1 MLSGIEEEGPQA
13 MQKPSSRIL
22 IVANRLPVSIKRTDT
37 GLAYIPSS
45 GGLATGLRSLQGEMD
60 TCWIGWPGH
69 VSKDHKV
76 EVERHLVDD
85 HGAHPVFLPDSLAL
99 RYYAGYSNRTLWP
112 ILHSLPTLARYSAP
126 EWEAYRKANQ
136 LFFRSLMELYR
147 PGDIIWIHDYHLML
161 LPQFIREELPDA
173 TIGFFLHIPFPHAD
187 IFRLIPQHKELL
199 HGLLAV
205 DLAGFHTHDYAQAFL
220 GSVRR
225 LIGYD
230 NTLGQILVGER
241 IVQADVFPM
250 GIDFTRFSSAPSDPA
265 VQQEIAVVRNTLRSR
280 KVVFS
285 VSRLDYT
292 KGIPQSLTAVD
303 EFLTRYPQW
312 HGTFV
317 YVLVVVPSREN
328 VDQYASL
335 KREIDEEVGRI
346 NSTFGTIGWQP
357 IRYIYRSLKFA
368 ELVGLYEVADVALI
382 TPLRDGMNLIAKEFL
397 AVKNEGP
404 GVLVLSE
411 FTGAAR
417 ELLEALVVHPH
428 SKEDI
433 AGAIHRALEMPEDE
447 QRRRNVFMA
456 QRLQSHDI
464 HRWVRRFFDR
474 LREVQDVSRNM
485 AVKLLDEKSRAR
497 ILKEYREAQ
506 KPLLMLDYD
515 GTLVPFAT
523 HPEGA
528 KPDELLLATLG
539 RLAAG
544 ERTSLVI
551 VSGRDRRTLDAWL
564 GGLPITIVAEHG
576 GWVRPRGKEWFS
588 SVGEP
593 GETWKRDI
601 RPIMD
606 LFVERIP
613 GSFVEEKDF
622 SLVWHYRKA
631 DQESATGAARELL
644 DTLANITT
652 NMNIQVLP
660 GNKTVEV
667 RHFGINKGAYYTRF
681 HSGSGYDFILAM
693 GDDWT
698 DEDLFAALP
707 PNAISIKVAPRIT
720 RARLNVRTVD
730 DVRMLLGELA
740 EAQ

>member
-1 MLSGIEEEGPQA
+1 MVRQ
-13 MQKPSSRIL
+13 SSRIL
-22 IVANRLPVSIKRTDT
+22 IVANRLPVSIKNTDE
-37 GLAYIPSS
+37 GLVYTPSA
-45 GGLATGLRSLQGEMD
+45 GGLATGLRSLQGESD

-69 VSKDHKV
+69 VPKEYKP
-76 EVERHLVDD
+76 EVEQHLSKK
-85 HGAHPVFLPDSLAL
+85 HGAFPVFLPESLAM

-126 EWEAYRKANQ
+126 EWEAYRKANH
-136 LFFRSLMELYR
+136 LFFRTLKEHYQ

-161 LPQFIREELPDA
+161 LPQFVREEFPEA
-173 TIGFFLHIPFPHAD
+173 TIGFFLHIPFPHSD
-187 IFRLIPQHKELL
+187 IFRLIPQHREILR
-199 HGLLAV
+199 GLLAV

-250 GIDFTRFSSAPSDPA
+250 GIDFERYSTASADPS
-265 VQQEIAVVRNTLRSR
+265 VQQEIAVIRNTLRTR

-292 KGIPQSLTAVD
+292 KGIPQSVSAVA
-303 EFLTRYPQW
+303 EFLSRYPQW

-335 KREIDEEVGRI
+335 KREIDEMVGRT
-346 NSTFGTIGWQP
+346 NSSFGSIGWQP

-368 ELVGLYEVADVALI
+368 ELVGLYNVADVALI

-411 FTGAAR
+411 FTGAAK

-433 AGAIHRALEMPEDE
+433 AEAIHRALEMPEDE

-456 QRLQSHDI
+456 QRLHSHDI
-464 HRWVRRFFDR
+464 HAWVRRFFER
-474 LREVQDVSRNM
+474 LKEVQDVSRNL
-485 AVKLLDEKSRAR
+485 AVKILDGKTRTA
-497 ILKEYREAQ
+497 ILKSYREAHR
-506 KPLLMLDYD
+506 PLLLLDYD

-528 KPDELLLATLG
+528 KPDGAILHTLTQ
-539 RLAAG
+539 LAAH
-544 ERTSLVI
+544 ERNSLVI
-551 VSGRDRRTLDAWL
+551 VSGRDRGTLDSWL
-564 GGLPITIVAEHG
+564 GSLPLTIVAEHG
-576 GWVRPRGKEWFS
+576 GWIRPRGMEWFP
-588 SVGEP
+588 SVGHSE
-593 GETWKRDI
+593 ELWKRDI

-622 SLVWHYRKA
+622 SLVWHFRKA
-631 DQESATGAARELL
+631 DRESATGAARELL

-667 RHFGINKGAYYTRF
+667 RHFGINKGSYYTRY
-681 HSGSGYDFILAM
+681 HSAAGHDFILAV

-707 PNAISIKVAPRIT
+707 PTAYSIKVAPRIT
-720 RARLNVRTVD
+720 RARLNVRTVE
-730 DVRMLLGELA
+730 DVRALLGDLA
-740 EAQ
+740 EAT

>member
-1 MLSGIEEEGPQA
+1 MGT
-13 MQKPSSRIL
+13 PSSRVV
-22 IVANRLPVSIKRTDT
+22 IVANRLPVSIKKTED
-37 GLAYIPSS
+37 GLVYTPST
-45 GGLATGLRSLQGEMD
+45 GGLATGLRSLRGELD

-69 VSKDHKV
+69 VPKEHRS
-76 EVERHLVDD
+76 EVEQHLGEQY
-85 HGAHPVFLPDSLAL
+85 GAFPVFLTESLAV

-112 ILHSLPTLARYSAP
+112 IFHSLPTLARYSAP

-136 LFFRSLMELYR
+136 FFFRTLKEHYR
-147 PGDIIWIHDYHLML
+147 PGDIVWIHDYHLML
-161 LPQFIREELPDA
+161 LPQFIREEFPDA

-187 IFRLIPQHKELL
+187 IFRLIPQHRELL
-199 HGLLAV
+199 HGLLSV

-220 GSVRR
+220 GSIRR

-241 IVQADVFPM
+241 VVQADVFPM
-250 GIDFTRFSSAPSDPA
+250 GIDFERYSTAPANPA
-265 VQQEIAVVRNTLRSR
+265 VQQEIAVIRNTLRTR

-292 KGIPQSLTAVD
+292 KGIPQSLSAVD

-317 YVLVVVPSREN
+317 YVLVVVPSRES
-328 VDQYASL
+328 VDQYATL
-335 KREIDEEVGRI
+335 KREIDELVGRI
-346 NSTFGTIGWQP
+346 NSTFGSIGWQP
-357 IRYIYRSLKFA
+357 IRYIYRSLKFP
-368 ELVGLYEVADVALI
+368 ELVGLYNVADVALI

-411 FTGAAR
+411 FTGAAK

-433 AGAIHRALEMPEDE
+433 AEAIHRALEMPEDE

-456 QRLQSHDI
+456 QRLHSHDI
-464 HRWVRRFFDR
+464 HMWVRRFFER
-474 LREVQDVSRNM
+474 LKEVQDVSRNL
-485 AVKLLDEKSRAR
+485 AVKILDGKSRNALRLSFAR
-497 ILKEYREAQ
+497 AEA
-506 KPLLMLDYD
+506 PLLLLDYD
-515 GTLVPFAT
+515 GTLVPFAA

-528 KPDELLLATLG
+528 KPDHDILDTLG
-539 RLAAG
+539 KLAAP

-551 VSGRDRRTLDAWL
+551 VSGRDRGTLEAWL
-564 GGLPITIVAEHG
+564 GRLPITIVAEHG
-576 GWVRPRGKEWFS
+576 GWIRPRGGEWFP
-588 SVGEP
+588 SVGQSE
-593 GETWKRDI
+593 ELWKRDI

-622 SLVWHYRKA
+622 SLVWHFRKA
-631 DQESATGAARELL
+631 DRESASGAARELL

-667 RHFGINKGAYYTRF
+667 RHFGINKGAYFTRY
-681 HSGSGYDFILAM
+681 HSAEGHDFVLAI

-698 DEDLFAALP
+698 DEDLFAVLP
-707 PNAISIKVAPRIT
+707 PTAYSIKVAPRIT
-720 RARLNVRTVD
+720 RARFNVRTVD
-730 DVRMLLGELA
+730 DVRALLLELA
-740 EAQ
+740 EGM

>member
-1 MLSGIEEEGPQA
+1 MGHFSN
-13 MQKPSSRIL
+13 RIL
-22 IVANRLPVSIKRTDT
+22 MVANRLPVSIQKTDE
-37 GLAYIPSS
+37 GLEYTPSA
-45 GGLATGLRSLQGEMD
+45 GGLATGLRSLQGEFD
-60 TCWIGWPGH
+60 TCWIGWPGNVPKEH
-69 VSKDHKV
+69 RS
-76 EVERHLVDD
+76 EVEQQL
-85 HGAHPVFLPDSLAL
+85 GQQYGSFPVFLTESLAN

-112 ILHSLPTLARYSAP
+112 ILHSLPTLARYAAP
-126 EWEAYRKANQ
+126 EWEAYRKANN
-136 LFFRSLMELYR
+136 LFFRTLKEHYR

-161 LPQFIREELPDA
+161 LPQFIREEYPDA

-187 IFRLIPQHKELL
+187 IFRLIPQHRELL

-205 DLAGFHTHDYAQAFL
+205 DLAGFHTHDYAQAFV
-220 GSVRR
+220 GSIRR
-225 LIGYD
+225 LLGYD

-241 IVQADVFPM
+241 VVQADVFPM
-250 GIDFTRFSSAPSDPA
+250 GIDFTRYSMAPEDHD
-265 VQQEIAVVRNTLRSR
+265 VQQEIAVIRNTLRTR

-292 KGIPQSLTAVD
+292 KGIPQSLSAVD
-303 EFLTRYPQW
+303 EFLSRYPQW

-328 VDQYASL
+328 VDQYATL
-335 KREIDEEVGRI
+335 KREIDELVGRI
-346 NSTFGTIGWQP
+346 NSTFGSIGWQP
-357 IRYIYRSLKFA
+357 IRYIYRSLNFP
-368 ELVGLYEVADVALI
+368 ELVGLYCVADVALI

-411 FTGAAR
+411 FAGAAK

-433 AGAIHRALEMPEDE
+433 AEAIHRALEMPDDE

-456 QRLQSHDI
+456 QRLRSHDI
-464 HRWVRRFFDR
+464 HMWVRRFFER
-474 LREVQDVSRNM
+474 LKEVQDVSRNL
-485 AVKLLDEKSRAR
+485 AVKLLDGTTRGVM
-497 ILKEYREAQ
+497 REAFLHASN
-506 KPLLMLDYD
+506 PLVLLDYD
-515 GTLVPFAT
+515 GTLVPFAS

-528 KPDELLLATLG
+528 KPDRAILDILANLG
-539 RLAAG
+539 ARARG
-544 ERTSLVI
+544 SLVI

-564 GGLPITIVAEHG
+564 GGLPLTIVAEHG
-576 GWVRPRGKEWFS
+576 GWIRPRGKQWFP
-588 SVGEP
+588 SVGQSE
-593 GETWKRDI
+593 ELWKRDI

-613 GSFVEEKDF
+613 ASFVEEKDF
-622 SLVWHYRKA
+622 SLVWHFRKA
-631 DQESATGAARELL
+631 DRESASGAARELL

-667 RHFGINKGAYYTRF
+667 RHFGINKGAYFTRY
-681 HSGSGYDFILAM
+681 HSAGGHDFILAI

-698 DEDLFAALP
+698 DEDLFGALP
-707 PNAISIKVAPRIT
+707 QSAYSIKVAPRIT
-720 RARLNVRTVD
+720 KARFNVRTVD
-730 DVRMLLGELA
+730 DVRALLNEFA
-740 EAQ
+740 EAL